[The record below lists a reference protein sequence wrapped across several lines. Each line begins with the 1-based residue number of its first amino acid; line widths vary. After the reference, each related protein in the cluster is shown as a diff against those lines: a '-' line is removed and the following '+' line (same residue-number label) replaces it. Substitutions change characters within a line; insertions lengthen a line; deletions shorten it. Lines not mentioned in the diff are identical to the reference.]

1 METIFES
8 KYLKLEKNW
17 WWFVGRRNLILQMI
31 KNITYSSVL
40 EIGCGSGELSQYLK
54 NYNGIDI
61 SRNTCKS
68 ILGDAHKLPF
78 KSDSLDL
85 ILLLDV
91 LEHTDDKLV
100 MEEVYRIIK
109 PNGHVIIMVPAFD
122 FLWSQHD
129 IDNHHQ
135 RRYRRGMLPL
145 NKFKKIMFTYWN
157 CLLFPLMVLG
167 KQKKSQ
173 LTAVPSFINYILCK
187 VLRLENYMIIK
198 NIRLPIGLTLVY
210 LLKVKEKSTKG
221 NNSL

>member
-17 WWFVGRRNLILQMI
+17 WWFVGRRNLLLQMI

-40 EIGCGSGELSQYLK
+40 EIGCGSGELSPYLK

-61 SRNTCKS
+61 SKNSCKS
-68 ILGDAHKLPF
+68 IIGDAHELPF
-78 KSDSLDL
+78 KSDSFDL
-85 ILLLDV
+85 ILLLDL

-129 IDNHHQ
+129 IDNHHL

-145 NKFKKIMFTYWN
+145 NKFKTIMFTYWN
-157 CLLFPLMVLG
+157 CLLFPLMVLA

-173 LTAVPSFINYILCK
+173 LVAVPLFVNYILCK
-187 VLRLENYMIIK
+187 VLRLENYIISK
-198 NIRLPIGLTLVY
+198 NIRLPIGVTLVY
-210 LLKVKEKSTKG
+210 LLKVKE
-221 NNSL
+221 

>member
-1 METIFES
+1 METNFES
-8 KYLKLEKNW
+8 KYLKLEKNG

-31 KNITYSSVL
+31 KKISYSSAL
-40 EIGCGSGELSQYLK
+40 EIGCGSGELSYYLK

-78 KSDSLDL
+78 KSESFDL
-85 ILLLDV
+85 ILLLDL

-100 MEEVYRIIK
+100 IEEVYRIIK
-109 PNGHVIIMVPAFD
+109 PKGNVIIMVPAFD

-129 IDNHHQ
+129 IENHHL

-145 NKFKKIMFTYWN
+145 NNFKTIMFSYWN
-157 CLLFPLMVLG
+157 CLLFPLMVLA

-173 LTAVPSFINYILCK
+173 LTEVPALINYILCK
-187 VLRLENYMIIK
+187 VLRLENYLIIK
-198 NIRLPIGLTLVY
+198 NIRLPIGVTLVY
-210 LLKVKEKSTKG
+210 LLRVKEKAIRGK
-221 NNSL
+221 NI

>member
-61 SRNTCKS
+61 SKNSCKS
-68 ILGDAHKLPF
+68 IIGDAHELPF
-78 KSDSLDL
+78 KSDSFDL
-85 ILLLDV
+85 ILLLDL

-109 PNGHVIIMVPAFD
+109 PNGHVIITVPAFD

-129 IDNHHQ
+129 IDNPHL
-135 RRYRRGMLPL
+135 RRYRRCMLPL
-145 NKFKKIMFTYWN
+145 NKFKTIMFTYWN
-157 CLLFPLMVLG
+157 CLLFPLMVLA
-167 KQKKSQ
+167 KQRKSQ
-173 LTAVPSFINYILCK
+173 LVAVPLFINYILCK
-187 VLRLENYMIIK
+187 VLRLENYIISK
-198 NIRLPIGLTLVY
+198 NIRLPIGVTLVY
-210 LLKVKEKSTKG
+210 LLKVKE
-221 NNSL
+221 